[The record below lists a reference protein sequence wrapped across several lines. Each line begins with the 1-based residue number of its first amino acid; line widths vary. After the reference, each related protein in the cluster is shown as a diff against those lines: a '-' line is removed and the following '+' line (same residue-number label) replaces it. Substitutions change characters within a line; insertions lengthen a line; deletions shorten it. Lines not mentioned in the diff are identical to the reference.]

1 MLSRDHG
8 FAPRIGTVGSILEHL
23 IPSGRVQPVV
33 SPWPGQAPAVVST
46 PCQTPAP
53 WHGGKEARCV
63 VIQIDQMRLSFSDGF
78 ALKALKATGTITATT
93 IMGGYSRAGSG
104 TARRLLQYLITP
116 LPYRLISIQ
125 VDGGSGFK
133 GELEPACQALEIP
146 LLVLPPKNP
155 DTTAASHAPTA
166 LRVARSFPSTKGL

>member
-8 FAPRIGTVGSILEHL
+8 FAPRIGTVGRILEHL
-23 IPSGRVQPVV
+23 VPSGRLQPVV
-33 SPWPGQAPAVVST
+33 SPWPGQAPAAVPT
-46 PCQTPAP
+46 PCQTPVP
-53 WHGGKEARCV
+53 WHQCQEARCV

-104 TARRLLQYLITP
+104 TARRLLQYLITA
-116 LPYRLISIQ
+116 LPYRLISNQ
-125 VDGGSGFK
+125 VDGGSGFRD
-133 GELEPACQALEIP
+133 EFEPACRVLEIS

-155 DTTAASHAPTA
+155 DRTAVSRAPMA
-166 LRVARSFPSTKGL
+166 